1 MNRRDFLKKCA
12 VVGAGGFVLSNRAME
27 ARLRDKRP
35 NILFI
40 MTDQQH
46 AGMLSCTGN
55 ADLHTPALDAL
66 AASGIRFERAY
77 STNPVC
83 VPTRFSLQ
91 TGQMPSAVGMTEN
104 NTRIQV
110 PSSML
115 TQSLGPLLK
124 NAGYECAYGGKVHLP
139 RNLANY
145 MMSNGYTKLTNDS
158 RDHLADVC
166 ADFIRQPHSN
176 PFFLFVSFINPHDIC
191 YMAINDYRRSNG
203 QDPVDNIDSRTC
215 ENLLDHIRSQPD
227 PEAYIREHCPEL
239 PKNFE
244 IPFNEPEYITT
255 HYLQKRPFRE
265 YVRKNW
271 SEETWR
277 QHRWLYCRLT
287 ERVDAQIGRVLDALR
302 QSGQQDNTLVI
313 FTSDH
318 GDHDS
323 AHRLEHK
330 SILYEESARVPFIMS
345 FKGVIPGRIVDNTHF
360 ISNGLDLL
368 PTICDYAGVTIP
380 EDMPGKSLRP
390 LTKGVPVA
398 NPQDALRHWRQHIV
412 VESQN
417 ARCVRTKSFKY
428 CVYETGQNREM
439 LVNMETDPGEM
450 KNMIGSDACQKVLN
464 RHRRLLEDWVN
475 SHNDTLAKSYI
486 VPST

>member
-1 MNRRDFLKKCA
+1 MKVLMKRRDFLKKCA
-12 VVGAGGFVLSNRAME
+12 TVGAAGFVLSKRAIG
-27 ARLRDKRP
+27 ARRRDKRP

-55 ADLHTPALDAL
+55 KDLHTTALDGL

-77 STNPVC
+77 PTNPVC
-83 VPTRFSLQ
+83 VPARFSLQ
-91 TGQMPSAVGMTEN
+91 TGQMPSAVGMTKN
-104 NTRIQV
+104 DTRIVV

-115 TQSLGPLLK
+115 TESLGPLLQ

-139 RNLANY
+139 NNLTSY
-145 MMSNGYTKLTNDS
+145 VMSNGYTKLTNDS
-158 RDHLADVC
+158 RDNLADVC
-166 ADFIRQPHSN
+166 ADFIRQPHTK
-176 PFFLFVSFINPHDIC
+176 PFFLFASFINPHDIC
-191 YMAINDYRRSNG
+191 YMAINDYQRSIG
-203 QDPVDNIDSRTC
+203 QKPVDNLDSRTC
-215 ENLLDHIRSQPD
+215 ENLLERIRSQPD
-227 PEAYIREHCPEL
+227 PEAYIRKHCPQL

-244 IPFNEPEYITT
+244 IPFNEPECITT
-255 HYLQKRPFRE
+255 HYVQERSFRE

-271 SEETWR
+271 SEEMWR
-277 QHRWLYCRLT
+277 LHRWLYCRLT
-287 ERVDAQIGRVLDALR
+287 ETVDAQIARVLDALR
-302 QSGQQDNTLVI
+302 QSGMQENTLII

-330 SILYEESARVPFIMS
+330 SILYEESVRVPFIMS
-345 FKGVIPGRIVDNTHF
+345 FKGVIPEGKVDNTHF
-360 ISNGLDLL
+360 VSNGLDLL
-368 PTICDYAGVTIP
+368 PTICDYAGVAIP
-380 EDMPGKSLRP
+380 ESLPGKSLRP
-390 LTKGVPVA
+390 LTKAVPVA
-398 NPQDALRHWRQHIV
+398 NWRQHIV

-428 CVYETGQNREM
+428 CVYEAGQNREM
-439 LVNMETDPGEM
+439 LLNMETDPGEM
-450 KNMIGSDACQKVLN
+450 KNLAGSDAYQGELN

-475 SHNDTLAKSYI
+475 SHNDTIAKPYI